1 MQAKAVLFTG
11 TNQVSVKAVEI
22 PEPDTGEVLVQAEY
36 TCISPGT
43 ELRCLA
49 GTLKEAGSYPYIPGY
64 SMSGTIIAVGKG
76 CTHRAGER
84 VWCTGTGKANV
95 NLTWGGHISH
105 AIASESDLVPIPEN
119 VGMREASIGRL
130 ASIAYHG
137 VRISSPLPHEKIA
150 LVGLGPIGML
160 SALLHAASGSEVV
173 VADRVRERVAL
184 AEKWGLRAFIPGD
197 SLAEG
202 FRTFFPD
209 GADLLIDATGLPSM
223 ARQLM
228 PVGKDLAWDD
238 TPYPRGARYL
248 IMGVCDTDYTFPQLA
263 AFDREMPIL
272 SSRDRQPRD
281 TMAVLDLMSR
291 GKLNVAEIISDIR
304 DPDDAPQAYADLM
317 EKRDRF
323 MTIAFCWR
331 RS

>member
-1 MQAKAVLFTG
+1 
-11 TNQVSVKAVEI
+11 
-22 PEPDTGEVLVQAEY
+22 
-36 TCISPGT
+36 
-43 ELRCLA
+43 
-49 GTLKEAGSYPYIPGY
+49 
-64 SMSGTIIAVGKG
+64 
-76 CTHRAGER
+76 
-84 VWCTGTGKANV
+84 
-95 NLTWGGHISH
+95 
-105 AIASESDLVPIPEN
+105 
-119 VGMREASIGRL
+119 
-130 ASIAYHG
+130 
-137 VRISSPLPHEKIA
+137 
-150 LVGLGPIGML
+150 ML

-184 AEKWGLRAFIPGD
+184 AEKLGLRAFIPGD
-197 SLAEG
+197 SPAEG
-202 FRTFFPD
+202 FHTFFPD

-291 GKLNVAEIISDIR
+291 GKLNVSEIISDVR
-304 DPDDAPQAYADLM
+304 DPDDAPQAYADLK

-331 RS
+331 RP